1 MSKCIGYTI
10 AFSLTAYV
18 LSHLIVSLLIGKGL
32 L

>member
-10 AFSLTAYV
+10 AFSLTAYT
-18 LSHLIVSLLIGKGL
+18 LSHLVVNLLLRGGL